1 MASVR
6 LYTGIAVMIVLL
18 ATIAVLGSLERPGV
32 SVGTLTPRL
41 HVDLIAVVD
50 QDRRILTIEPDGS
63 EPRVLTP
70 ASGGDPQLYTW
81 PTWSPDARSLAITKV
96 VGSSGPPVVSLER
109 VDLETGDTSTIHSG
123 FVQPMAAGVFYY
135 PMWSPDGSRLAF
147 IASEG
152 EGLRLFV
159 DIVDDGF
166 APNPVLDNGPLWMS
180 WSPDSRR
187 LLIHRADSHFLVE
200 ALEDRVDVLSL
211 GIRSGGYRVPA
222 WQPGSN
228 KATFLAQNERAGFSL
243 YSAEVSMEAGIG
255 EIDRLADAEGDT
267 PFLWSPDGSRLAV
280 AGPSVIYVYLGLTIG
295 IHRGMTIYREG
306 SGEVLLET
314 TDAVIAAFWSPDG
327 SRIAYV
333 SLSDTPGVLRWMM
346 LDVRDGNRWPL
357 VDFVPT
363 LDQLTMFQFFDQ
375 YAYSHSLWSPDGRSL
390 VFAGNLEDQASV
402 VSYGSAQPADRPYI
416 YVMDTERSPLVS
428 SVAEGLL
435 GVWSPR

>member
-1 MASVR
+1 MDSVR
-6 LYTGIAVMIVLL
+6 LYTGIAVMAVLL
-18 ATIAVLGSLERPGV
+18 MTISVLGSMERPDV
-32 SVGTLTPRL
+32 SGKALPPRL

-50 QDRRILTIEPDGS
+50 EDRRILTIEPDGS
-63 EPRVLTP
+63 ELSVLTP
-70 ASGGDPQLYTW
+70 ASGGEPELYTW
-81 PTWSPDARSLAITKV
+81 PTWAPDARSMVITKV

-109 VDLETGDTSTIHSG
+109 LDLDTGDTSTIHSG
-123 FVQPMAAGVFYY
+123 FVRPMAVGVFYY

-152 EGLRLFV
+152 ESLRLFV
-159 DIVDDGF
+159 DIVDDAF

-180 WSPDSRR
+180 WAPDSRR
-187 LLIHRADSHFLVE
+187 LLVHRADSHFLVE
-200 ALEDRVDVLSL
+200 AFDDRVDVLSL
-211 GIRSGGYRVPA
+211 GIRSGRYRVPA
-222 WQPGSN
+222 WQPGSD
-228 KATFLAQNERAGFSL
+228 KATFLAQNERSGFSL
-243 YSAEVSMEAGIG
+243 YSAEVTIEEGIG
-255 EIDRLADAEGDT
+255 ETERLADVEGDA
-267 PFLWSPDGSRLAV
+267 PFLWSPDGHALAV

-295 IHRGMTIYREG
+295 IHRGLTIYGEG
-306 SGEVLLET
+306 SDEVLLET
-314 TDAVIAAFWSPDG
+314 TDAVVAAFWSPDG

-333 SLSDTPGVLRWMM
+333 SLADKPGVLRWMM
-346 LDVRDGNRWPL
+346 LDVRDGSRWPL

-402 VSYGSAQPADRPYI
+402 VSYGSAQPADQTYI
-416 YVMDTERSPLVS
+416 YVMDTERAPLVS

>member
-1 MASVR
+1 MR
-6 LYTGIAVMIVLL
+6 LYTGIAVLAVLL
-18 ATIAVLGSLERPGV
+18 MTISVLGSMERPDASGNA
-32 SVGTLTPRL
+32 LPPRL
-41 HVDLIAVVD
+41 HVDLIAIVD
-50 QDRRILTIEPDGS
+50 DDRRILTIEPDGS
-63 EPRVLTP
+63 ELSVLTP
-70 ASGGDPQLYTW
+70 ASGADPQLYTW
-81 PTWSPDARSLAITKV
+81 PTWAPDARSMVITKV
-96 VGSSGPPVVSLER
+96 VGSSGPPMVSLVR
-109 VDLETGDTSTIHSG
+109 LDLDTGDASTIHSG
-123 FVQPMAAGVFYY
+123 FVQPMAVGVFYY

-152 EGLRLFV
+152 ESLRLFV
-159 DIVDDGF
+159 DIVDDAF

-180 WSPDSRR
+180 WAPDSRR
-187 LLIHRADSHFLVE
+187 LLVHRADSHFLVE
-200 ALEDRVDVLSL
+200 AFDDRVDVLSL
-211 GIRSGGYRVPA
+211 GIRSGRYRVPA
-222 WQPGSN
+222 WQPGSD

-243 YSAEVSMEAGIG
+243 YSAEVSMEGGIG
-255 EIDRLADAEGDT
+255 ESERLADVEENA
-267 PFLWSPDGSRLAV
+267 PFLWAPDGQALAV

-295 IHRGMTIYREG
+295 IHRGLTIHREG

-314 TDAVIAAFWSPDG
+314 TDAVVAAFWSPDG

-333 SLSDTPGVLRWMM
+333 SLADTPGVLRWMM
-346 LDVRDGNRWPL
+346 FDVRDGSRWPL

-402 VSYGSAQPADRPYI
+402 ASYGSAQPADRTYI
-416 YVMDTERSPLVS
+416 YVMDTERAPLVS

>member
-1 MASVR
+1 M
-6 LYTGIAVMIVLL
+6 
-18 ATIAVLGSLERPGV
+18 
-32 SVGTLTPRL
+32 
-41 HVDLIAVVD
+41 
-50 QDRRILTIEPDGS
+50 
-63 EPRVLTP
+63 
-70 ASGGDPQLYTW
+70 
-81 PTWSPDARSLAITKV
+81 

-159 DIVDDGF
+159 DIVDDAF

-180 WSPDSRR
+180 WAPDSRH

-200 ALEDRVDVLSL
+200 ASEDRVDVLSL

-255 EIDRLADAEGDT
+255 EIERLADVEGDT

-280 AGPSVIYVYLGLTIG
+280 AGPSVIYVYLGLTIRV
-295 IHRGMTIYREG
+295 HRGLTIYREG
-306 SGEVLLET
+306 SGEMLLET

-346 LDVRDGNRWPL
+346 LDMRDGNRWPL

-390 VFAGNLEDQASV
+390 VFAGNLKDQASV